1 MGNCESSAGCLWVK
15 YYIVAGNNLQRPQ
28 KACKNITLLNFLK
41 IKRYLILRP
50 CSARLVRKFTLEIM
64 GFSLSP
70 TNSSCSC
77 IRQKKRIS
85 WWKTFVEK
93 KCSGGKNKTT
103 FCILKKTG
111 GKFSSLW
118 PTLITPCMPIVQV
131 RSLEYEDNAASGLCL
146 TMHFFFFC

>member
-1 MGNCESSAGCLWVK
+1 MENSKGICVGNCESSAGCLWVK
-15 YYIVAGNNLQRPQ
+15 YYIVAGNNLQLPH

-50 CSARLVRKFTLEIM
+50 CSARLVGKFTLEIM

-70 TNSSCSC
+70 TNSSHKAKK
-77 IRQKKRIS
+77 KKRIS

-93 KCSGGKNKTT
+93 KCSEGKNKTT

-118 PTLITPCMPIVQV
+118 PTLIIV
-131 RSLEYEDNAASGLCL
+131 CL
-146 TMHFFFFC
+146 LSKSDPWKMRTMLPLGCA